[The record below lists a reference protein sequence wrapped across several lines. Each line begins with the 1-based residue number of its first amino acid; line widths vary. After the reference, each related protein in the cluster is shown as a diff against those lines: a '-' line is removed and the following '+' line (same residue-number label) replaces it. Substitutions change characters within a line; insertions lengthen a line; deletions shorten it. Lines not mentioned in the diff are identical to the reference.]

1 MGGNLADL
9 IEGDDVMPIFL
20 KITKKV
26 LLLSTFLMFS
36 ASIASAQT
44 AGVGAWPT
52 QKPIRLIAVFP
63 PGGSV
68 DQVARTLAPALQ
80 AELKQNVIVENIG
93 GASGVIGT
101 AALTRSDPD
110 GYTFA
115 VVFDTHGV
123 NPSLKDK
130 LPYDTIKDIAPIT
143 LIGTSPMV
151 LVASKNSGIA
161 SFKQLVDQSKAGKQ
175 FSYGSIGIG
184 SLGHLAMARLAKQ
197 AGFDW
202 NHIPYRGGGPLMQDV
217 LGGQVQLAIGSEF
230 LVKPHIESGG
240 VIPLVITTAKRSPEL
255 PNVPTVAESGFPGF
269 NAPAWWAVLAPGKTP
284 PAIVNA
290 MSQAVTKALKTPSVA
305 SKLKSQGIE
314 IIAGDPETLRNFIGK
329 QIAVWGKF
337 VIENNIKETQ

>member
-1 MGGNLADL
+1 ML
-9 IEGDDVMPIFL
+9 ILL
-20 KITKKV
+20 KKAKKA
-26 LLLSTFLMFS
+26 LLFSVFLMVAS
-36 ASIASAQT
+36 SIAIAQT

-68 DQVARTLAPALQ
+68 DQVARVLAPALQ
-80 AELKQNVIVENIG
+80 SELKQNVIVENVG

-101 AALTRSDPD
+101 AAMTRSDPD

-130 LPYDTIKDIAPIT
+130 LPYDTIKDIAPVI

-151 LVASKNSGIA
+151 LVASKKSGIT
-161 SFKQLVDQSKAGKQ
+161 SFKQLVDLSKTGKQ
-175 FSYGSIGIG
+175 FSYGSIGVG

-202 NHIPYRGGGPLMQDV
+202 NHGPYRGGGPMMQDA
-217 LGGQVQLAIGSEF
+217 LGSQVELAIGSEF
-230 LVKPHIESGG
+230 LVKPHVDSGG
-240 VIPLVITTAKRSPEL
+240 VIPLVITTAKRSPSL
-255 PNVPTVAESGFPGF
+255 PNVPTISESGFPGF
-269 NAPAWWAVLAPGKTP
+269 SAPAWWAVLAPGKTP
-284 PAIVNA
+284 PAVVDA
-290 MSQAVTKALKTPSVA
+290 MNKALNKALKTSAVA
-305 SKLKSQGIE
+305 EKFKAQGIQ
-314 IIAGDPETLRNFIGK
+314 IVGGTPEAAQEFIGK
-329 QIAVWGKF
+329 QIGIWGKF

>member
-1 MGGNLADL
+1 MQFLYRLAKRSLIIGLSLVGFCNL
-9 IEGDDVMPIFL
+9 
-20 KITKKV
+20 
-26 LLLSTFLMFS
+26 
-36 ASIASAQT
+36 ASAQT
-44 AGVGAWPT
+44 AGVGSWPT

-68 DQVARTLAPALQ
+68 DQVARILAAALQ
-80 AELKQNVIVENIG
+80 SELKQNVIVENIG

-101 AALTRSDPD
+101 SAMVRAEPD

-115 VVFDTHGV
+115 VVFDTHAV

-130 LPYDTIKDIAPIT
+130 LPYDTIKDIAPVT

-151 LVASKNSGIA
+151 LVASKISGIT
-161 SFKQLVDQSKAGKQ
+161 SFKQLSEQSKAGKK

-217 LGGQVQLAIGSEF
+217 LGGQVELAIGSEF
-230 LVKPHIESGG
+230 LVKPHIDSNG
-240 VIPLVITTAKRSPEL
+240 VIPLVVTTPKRSPEL
-255 PNVPTVAESGFPGF
+255 PNVPTIAESGFPGF
-269 NAPAWWAVLAPGKTP
+269 DAPAWWAVLAPGKTP

-290 MSQAVTKALKTPSVA
+290 MNQAVTKSLKNPAVA
-305 SKLKSQGIE
+305 SKLKAQGIE
-314 IIAGDPETLRNFIGK
+314 IVAAGPETLRDFIGK
-329 QIAVWGKF
+329 QIAIWGKF
-337 VIENNIKETQ
+337 VIQNNIKETN

>member
-1 MGGNLADL
+1 MPDLAKMAKRAL
-9 IEGDDVMPIFL
+9 FL
-20 KITKKV
+20 V
-26 LLLSTFLMFS
+26 LLTLGLSSLVL
-36 ASIASAQT
+36 AQT
-44 AGVGAWPT
+44 TGTGAWPT

-68 DQVARTLAPALQ
+68 DQVARILAPALQ
-80 AELKQNVIVENIG
+80 SELKQNVIVENVG

-101 AALTRSDPD
+101 SAMTRSDPD

-130 LPYDTIKDIAPIT
+130 LPYDTIKDIAPII
-143 LIGTSPMV
+143 LVGTSPMV
-151 LVASKNSGIA
+151 LVASKKSGIT
-161 SFKQLVDQSKAGKQ
+161 SFKQLVELSKTGKQ

-217 LGGQVQLAIGSEF
+217 LGGQVELAVGSEF

-240 VIPLVITTAKRSPEL
+240 VIPLVITTTKRSPEL
-255 PNVPTVAESGFPGF
+255 PNVPTIAESGFPGF
-269 NAPAWWAVLAPGKTP
+269 NAPSWWAVLAPGKTP
-284 PAIVNA
+284 PAVINA
-290 MSQAVTKALKTPSVA
+290 MNQALNKVLKTPA
-305 SKLKSQGIE
+305 IAAKFKAQGID
-314 IIAGDPETLRNFIGK
+314 IVGGSPDTLREFIGK
-329 QIAVWGKF
+329 QIAIWGKF
-337 VIENNIKETQ
+337 VIENNIKETAQ

>member
-1 MGGNLADL
+1 MLELAKMAKRALFL
-9 IEGDDVMPIFL
+9 ILLTLGL
-20 KITKKV
+20 SSLV
-26 LLLSTFLMFS
+26 L
-36 ASIASAQT
+36 AQT
-44 AGVGAWPT
+44 TGTGAWPT

-68 DQVARTLAPALQ
+68 DQVARILAPALQ
-80 AELKQNVIVENIG
+80 SELKQNVIVENVG

-101 AALTRSDPD
+101 SAMTRSDPD

-130 LPYDTIKDIAPIT
+130 LPYDTIKDIAPII
-143 LIGTSPMV
+143 LVGTSPMV
-151 LVASKNSGIA
+151 LVASKKSGIT
-161 SFKQLVDQSKAGKQ
+161 SFKQLVELSKTGKQ

-217 LGGQVQLAIGSEF
+217 LGGQVELAVGSEF

-240 VIPLVITTAKRSPEL
+240 VIPLVITTTKRSPEL
-255 PNVPTVAESGFPGF
+255 PNVPTIAESGFPGF
-269 NAPAWWAVLAPGKTP
+269 NAPSWWAVLAPGKTP
-284 PAIVNA
+284 PAVINA
-290 MSQAVTKALKTPSVA
+290 MNQALNKVLKTPA
-305 SKLKSQGIE
+305 IAAKFKAQGID
-314 IIAGDPETLRNFIGK
+314 IVGGSPDTLREFIGK
-329 QIAVWGKF
+329 QIAIWGKF
-337 VIENNIKETQ
+337 VIENNIKETAQ

>member
-1 MGGNLADL
+1 MQIL
-9 IEGDDVMPIFL
+9 L
-20 KITKKV
+20 KMAKNAILFG
-26 LLLSTFLMFS
+26 LLLMGVLGM
-36 ASIASAQT
+36 ASAQT
-44 AGVGAWPT
+44 TGVGAWPS

-68 DQVARTLAPALQ
+68 DQVARILAPALQ

-101 AALTRSDPD
+101 SAMTRSDPD

-130 LPYDTIKDIAPIT
+130 LPYDTIKDIAPVT

-151 LVASKNSGIA
+151 LVASKKSGIS
-161 SFKQLVDQSKAGKQ
+161 SFKQLVDLSKAGKQ

-217 LGGQVQLAIGSEF
+217 LGGQVELAVGSEF

-240 VIPLVITTAKRSPEL
+240 IIPLVVTTTKRAPGL

-290 MSQAVTKALKTPSVA
+290 MNQAITKALKTPNVA
-305 SKLKSQGIE
+305 DKFKAQGIE
-314 IIAGDPETLRNFIGK
+314 IIAGNPEALRDFIGK

-337 VIENNIKETQ
+337 VIENNIKETAQ

>member
-1 MGGNLADL
+1 MQ
-9 IEGDDVMPIFL
+9 IFL
-20 KITKKV
+20 EMAKKAILFS
-26 LLLSTFLMFS
+26 LLLIGVSGV
-36 ASIASAQT
+36 ASAQT
-44 AGVGAWPT
+44 AGVGTWPT

-68 DQVARTLAPALQ
+68 DQVARILAPTLQ

-101 AALTRSDPD
+101 SAMTRSDPD

-130 LPYDTIKDIAPIT
+130 LPYDTIKDIAPVT

-151 LVASKNSGIA
+151 LVASKKSGIT
-161 SFKQLVDQSKAGKQ
+161 SFKQLVDLSKTGKQ

-202 NHIPYRGGGPLMQDV
+202 NHIPYRGGGPLMQDA
-217 LGGQVQLAIGSEF
+217 LGGQVELAIGSEF
-230 LVKPHIESGG
+230 LVKPHIENGSI
-240 VIPLVITTAKRSPEL
+240 IPLAVTTTKRAPGL

-284 PAIVNA
+284 PAVVNA
-290 MSQAVTKALKTPSVA
+290 MNAAITKALKTPAVA
-305 SKLKSQGIE
+305 DKLKAQGIE
-314 IIAGDPETLRNFIGK
+314 IVAGNPEALRDFIGK

-337 VIENNIKETQ
+337 VIENNIKETAQ

>member
-1 MGGNLADL
+1 MQ
-9 IEGDDVMPIFL
+9 IFL
-20 KITKKV
+20 KMAKKAILFS
-26 LLLSTFLMFS
+26 LLLIG
-36 ASIASAQT
+36 ASGVASAQT
-44 AGVGAWPT
+44 AGVGTWPT

-68 DQVARTLAPALQ
+68 DQVARILAPTLQ

-101 AALTRSDPD
+101 SAMTRSDPD

-130 LPYDTIKDIAPIT
+130 LPYDTIKDIAPVT

-151 LVASKNSGIA
+151 LVASKKSGIT
-161 SFKQLVDQSKAGKQ
+161 SFKQLVDLSKAGKQ

-202 NHIPYRGGGPLMQDV
+202 NHIPYRGGGPLMQDA
-217 LGGQVQLAIGSEF
+217 LGGQVELAIGSEF
-230 LVKPHIESGG
+230 LVKPHIESGSI
-240 VIPLVITTAKRSPEL
+240 IPLAVTTTKRAPGL

-290 MSQAVTKALKTPSVA
+290 MNVAITKALKTPAVA
-305 SKLKSQGIE
+305 DKFKAQGIE
-314 IIAGDPETLRNFIGK
+314 IVAGNPEALRDFIGK

-337 VIENNIKETQ
+337 VIENNIKETAQ

>member
-1 MGGNLADL
+1 MLHLAKMAKRALLLALMALGASNLAL
-9 IEGDDVMPIFL
+9 
-20 KITKKV
+20 
-26 LLLSTFLMFS
+26 
-36 ASIASAQT
+36 AQT
-44 AGVGAWPT
+44 AGVGTWPT

-68 DQVARTLAPALQ
+68 DQVARVLAPALQ
-80 AELKQNVIVENIG
+80 AELKQNVIVENFG

-101 AALTRSDPD
+101 SAMTRSDPD

-130 LPYDTIKDIAPIT
+130 LPYDTIKDIAPVI
-143 LIGTSPMV
+143 LVGTSPMV
-151 LVASKNSGIA
+151 LVASKKSGIT
-161 SFKQLVDQSKAGKQ
+161 SFKQLVDLSKTGKQ

-217 LGGQVQLAIGSEF
+217 LGGQVELAIGSEF

-240 VIPLVITTAKRSPEL
+240 VIPLVITTTKRSPEL
-255 PNVPTVAESGFPGF
+255 PKVPTIAESGFPGF
-269 NAPAWWAVLAPGKTP
+269 SAPAWWAVLAPGKTP
-284 PAIVNA
+284 PAVVDA
-290 MSQAVTKALKTPSVA
+290 MNKALNKVLKTPAVA
-305 SKLKSQGIE
+305 EKFKAQGID
-314 IIAGDPETLRNFIGK
+314 IVGGSPETLREFIGK

-337 VIENNIKETQ
+337 VIENNIKETAQ

>member
-1 MGGNLADL
+1 MQDLA
-9 IEGDDVMPIFL
+9 
-20 KITKKV
+20 KIAKRVFKNSILAT
-26 LLLSTFLMFS
+26 LMAVGVSSF
-36 ASIASAQT
+36 ALAQS
-44 AGVGAWPT
+44 AGVGTWPT

-68 DQVARTLAPALQ
+68 DQVARILAPALQ
-80 AELKQNVIVENIG
+80 AELKQNVIVENAS

-101 AALTRSDPD
+101 SAMTRSDPD

-130 LPYDTIKDIAPIT
+130 LPYDTIKDIAPVV
-143 LIGTSPMV
+143 LVGTSPMV
-151 LVASKNSGIA
+151 LVASKKSGIT
-161 SFKQLVDQSKAGKQ
+161 SFKQLVEQSKAGKK

-217 LGGQVQLAIGSEF
+217 LGGQVELAVGSEF
-230 LVKPHIESGG
+230 LVKPHIDSGG
-240 VIPLVITTAKRSPEL
+240 VIPLVITTAKRSPAL

-269 NAPAWWAVLAPGKTP
+269 SAPAWWAVIAPGKTP

-290 MSQAVTKALKTPSVA
+290 MNQAINKAMKTPAVA
-305 SKLKSQGIE
+305 DKFKAQGIE
-314 IIAGDPETLRNFIGK
+314 VVGGTPEALREWIGK
-329 QIAVWGKF
+329 QIAIWGKF
-337 VIENNIKETQ
+337 VIENNIKETAQ

>member
-1 MGGNLADL
+1 MGGNLAVL
-9 IEGDDVMPIFL
+9 IDGDDVMPIFL
-20 KITKKV
+20 KIIKKA
-26 LLLSTFLMFS
+26 LLLSLFLMFGS
-36 ASIASAQT
+36 SITSAQT

-101 AALTRSDPD
+101 AAMIRSEPD

-130 LPYDTIKDIAPIT
+130 LPYDTIKDIAPVT
-143 LIGTSPMV
+143 LIGTSLMV

-161 SFKQLVDQSKAGKQ
+161 SFKQLVDQSKAGKR

-184 SLGHLAMARLAKQ
+184 SLGHLAIARLAKQ

-202 NHIPYRGGGPLMQDV
+202 NHIPYRGGGL
-217 LGGQVQLAIGSEF
+217 
-230 LVKPHIESGG
+230 
-240 VIPLVITTAKRSPEL
+240 
-255 PNVPTVAESGFPGF
+255 
-269 NAPAWWAVLAPGKTP
+269 
-284 PAIVNA
+284 
-290 MSQAVTKALKTPSVA
+290 
-305 SKLKSQGIE
+305 
-314 IIAGDPETLRNFIGK
+314 
-329 QIAVWGKF
+329 
-337 VIENNIKETQ
+337 

>member
-1 MGGNLADL
+1 MQIL
-9 IEGDDVMPIFL
+9 L
-20 KITKKV
+20 KMAKNAILFG
-26 LLLSTFLMFS
+26 LLLMGVLGM
-36 ASIASAQT
+36 ASAQT
-44 AGVGAWPT
+44 TGVGAWPT

-68 DQVARTLAPALQ
+68 DQVARILAPALQ

-101 AALTRSDPD
+101 SAMTRSDPD

-130 LPYDTIKDIAPIT
+130 LPYDTIKDIAPVT

-151 LVASKNSGIA
+151 LVASKKSGIS
-161 SFKQLVDQSKAGKQ
+161 SFKQLVDLSKAGKQ

-202 NHIPYRGGGPLMQDV
+202 NHIPYRGGGPLMQDA
-217 LGGQVQLAIGSEF
+217 LGGQVELAIGSEF
-230 LVKPHIESGG
+230 LVKPHIESGSI
-240 VIPLVITTAKRSPEL
+240 IPLAVTTTKRAPGL

-290 MSQAVTKALKTPSVA
+290 MNAAITKVLKTPAVA
-305 SKLKSQGIE
+305 DKFKAQGIE
-314 IIAGDPETLRNFIGK
+314 IVAGNPEALRDFIGK

-337 VIENNIKETQ
+337 VIENNIKETAQ

>member
-1 MGGNLADL
+1 MQ
-9 IEGDDVMPIFL
+9 IVL
-20 KITKKV
+20 KMAKKA
-26 LLLSTFLMFS
+26 LLLSILLMTTN
-36 ASIASAQT
+36 SIVSAQT
-44 AGVGAWPT
+44 AGVGTWPS
-52 QKPIRLIAVFP
+52 QKPIRLIAGFP

-68 DQVARTLAPALQ
+68 DQVARILAPALQ

-101 AALTRSDPD
+101 AAMTRSDPD

-123 NPSLKDK
+123 NPILKDK
-130 LPYDTIKDIAPIT
+130 MPYDTIKDIAPVT

-151 LVASKNSGIA
+151 IVASKSSGIT
-161 SFKQLVDQSKAGKQ
+161 SFKQLVEQSKTGKQ

-217 LGGQVQLAIGSEF
+217 LGGQVQLAIGSQF
-230 LVKPHIESGG
+230 LVKPHIDSGG
-240 VIPLVITTAKRSPEL
+240 VIPLAITTAKRSPEL
-255 PNVPTVAESGFPGF
+255 PNVPTIAESGFPGF

-290 MSQAVTKALKTPSVA
+290 MNTAVTKALKTPAVA
-305 SKLKSQGIE
+305 EKLKSQGIE
-314 IIAGDPETLRNFIGK
+314 IIAGNPETLRDFIGK
-329 QIAVWGKF
+329 QIGIWGKF
-337 VIENNIKETQ
+337 VIENNIKEAQ